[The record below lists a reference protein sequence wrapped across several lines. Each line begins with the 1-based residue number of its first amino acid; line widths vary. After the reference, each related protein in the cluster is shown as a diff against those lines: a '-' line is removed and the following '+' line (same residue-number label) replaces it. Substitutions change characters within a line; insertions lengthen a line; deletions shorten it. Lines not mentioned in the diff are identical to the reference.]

1 MRGRPD
7 RPQRGKRTMHDE
19 QTRPPQAIAAAPR
32 RRLLLVALALLAPAI
47 LLGGYLLLRGLP
59 NDCIGQQ
66 PVDSDPPPARPI
78 QFAGWGQP
86 DLALVISGQ
95 LHGYLKPCGCSP
107 IQFGGMARRLV
118 FINELKAKGWEVAAI
133 DLGELAADTGIPR
146 QRELKLLYATKA
158 LDLMGYKALG
168 LGKNEM
174 VMPLA
179 EALIQYSAEH
189 AQPRPIASSL
199 DIENKGRAFADL
211 NVRPYEIFGGTSG
224 APRIGV
230 LTLTG
235 PDLADSFRS
244 DRSMKFLN
252 NSMQVLPRVQE
263 AFAKQKVDMA
273 ILMHHEYPK
282 DPATGDLAAPLKME
296 SMRYD
301 MAEKCAE
308 SWEAARKEAARK
320 KKPLIP
326 PLQLLMVLTHDS
338 EPRGL
343 LRRVP
348 NTPTYILEI
357 GHKGKY
363 VGVVGVFRKGGNLEL
378 KYEMV
383 LMEPKLDPKV
393 GQPNAINDVLEEYAR
408 QVQSED
414 LLAKYIRAPHPIQI
428 DPYVVKNYGGSDFVG
443 SERCMKCHR
452 NEAAVFR
459 NTAHSHAFDTL
470 VTKAKNPSL
479 RQFDPECVICH
490 TVGFKHPQ
498 GYNHLP
504 GGSKIE
510 LAQHNQKLAHVG
522 CESCHGPGS
531 AHANKN
537 QHDPKL
543 HELMNPFRPSAKE
556 TQLVQQMGNP
566 ALRQE
571 AAAAA
576 KSLFDRRM
584 DHIDQFCQ
592 KCHDLENDVNWSKV
606 PFLDKWSGGRA
617 PIVHNRR
624 DNVGNIWMPPR
635 NPSAAIHKAD

>member
-1 MRGRPD
+1 
-7 RPQRGKRTMHDE
+7 MHDE
-19 QTRPPQAIAAAPR
+19 QIRPPQATAAAPR
-32 RRLLLVALALLAPAI
+32 RRLLLVAVALLAPAI

-66 PVDSDPPPARPI
+66 HVDSDPPPARPI

-107 IQFGGMARRLV
+107 IQYGGLARRLV
-118 FINELKAKGWEVAAI
+118 FINELKAKGWEVGAI

-158 LDLMGYKALG
+158 LDRMGYQAVG
-168 LGKNEM
+168 MGKTEM
-174 VMPLA
+174 MMPLA
-179 EALIQYSAEH
+179 EALIQYSADH
-189 AQPRPIASSL
+189 APPWPLVSSL
-199 DIENKGRAFADL
+199 DKLERKGQPFFDL
-211 NVRPYEIFGGTSG
+211 NARRYATFGGVSG
-224 APRIGV
+224 VPRVGV
-230 LTLTG
+230 LSLTG
-235 PDLADSFRS
+235 PDLADSFRG
-244 DRSMKFLN
+244 DRNMEFLN
-252 NSMQVLPRVQE
+252 NSIRVMPAVQDE
-263 AFAKQKVDMA
+263 FARQKVDMA

-308 SWEAARKEAARK
+308 SWEAARKKNR
-320 KKPLIP
+320 LIP

-363 VGVVGVFRKGGNLEL
+363 VGVVGVFRKGSNLEL

-383 LMEPKLDPKV
+383 LMEPKLDPKE

-408 QVQSED
+408 QVKAED
-414 LLAKYIRAPHPIQI
+414 LLAKFIRAPHPIQI
-428 DPYVVKNYGGSDFVG
+428 DPYVMKNYGGSEFVG
-443 SERCMKCHR
+443 SQRCMKCHR
-452 NEAAVFR
+452 NEAAVFK

-470 VTKAKNPSL
+470 VNKAKHPSL

-504 GGSKIE
+504 GGSNVE
-510 LAQHNQKLAHVG
+510 LAKHNQTLAHVG

-556 TQLVQQMGNP
+556 TLLVQQMSNP
-566 ALRQE
+566 ALRQQ
-571 AAAAA
+571 AAADA
-576 KSLFDRRM
+576 KGLFDRRM

-606 PFLDKWSGGRA
+606 PFLDKWAGGRA
-617 PIVHNRR
+617 PIIHNRP
-624 DNVGNIWMPPR
+624 DNVGNIWLPPR
-635 NPSAAIHKAD
+635 NPATTIQKAD